1 MLTPQTIRSLEL
13 ILTAGCNLRCS
24 YCYQNDKK
32 ARSMS
37 WDTLRASLDLL
48 FQSDRRQV
56 QVLFIGGE
64 PLLEYPLMKRA
75 VMYADEA
82 RPRGM
87 AISYTIITNGTLFE
101 AEHADFFAAHD
112 FEVQLSFD
120 GVRPVQDLR
129 GRGTFDILDRLL
141 DRLQFERREFFRK
154 KLRVSQTLLAQ
165 TIPWFADSVAYFLEK
180 GVQDIRISPGI
191 TAQPDW
197 RVERIEELDR
207 SFAAVF
213 DLCLRHF
220 HRTGEVPLAV
230 FQHGDQ
236 KSSDRAVDVEQPMC
250 AVADAEK
257 LAVDVDG
264 QVLGCVT
271 FAESYQ
277 TFPTTFLRSR
287 LEALRMG
294 EIVDSALIDRMAAY
308 PAAMRASGL
317 FHDKRTKYSSYG
329 QCGEC
334 QYLDTCGFCPVSIGH
349 QPGNTDPNRVPD
361 FLCAFNLVSQ
371 KYCGRFPKMPD
382 TADILL
388 GRAPIPELARNLVER
403 HVRPLTGI

>member
-1 MLTPQTIRSLEL
+1 MLTPHNIRSLEVV
-13 ILTAGCNLRCS
+13 LTAGCNLRCS

-32 ARSMS
+32 ARSMQ

-48 FQSDRRQV
+48 FHSHRQDV

-64 PLLEYPLMKRA
+64 PLLEFPLMKLA
-75 VMYADEA
+75 VAYADEM
-82 RPRGM
+82 RPQGM
-87 AISYTIITNGTLFE
+87 AISYTIITNGTLLE

-120 GVRPVQDLR
+120 GVRTVQDLR

-141 DRLQFERREFFRK
+141 NHLRLERPDFFIR
-154 KLRVSQTLLAQ
+154 KLRVSLTLLAQ

-180 GVQDIRISPGI
+180 GVQDIRISPAI

-197 RVERIEELDR
+197 RVERIDELDR
-207 SFAAVF
+207 SFEAVF

-230 FQHGDQ
+230 FQHGDHKLLDQ
-236 KSSDRAVDVEQPMC
+236 SVEQPMC

-257 LAVDVDG
+257 LAVDVNG

-277 TFPTTFLRSR
+277 TFPTTFLRNR
-287 LEALRMG
+287 LEAMRMG
-294 EIVDSALIDRMAAY
+294 EIRDSALIERMAAY

-329 QCGEC
+329 RCGEC
-334 QYLDTCGFCPVSIGH
+334 QYLSSCGFCPVSIGH
-349 QPGNTDPNRVPD
+349 QPGNADPNRVPD

-371 KYCGRFPKMPD
+371 KYRRRFPKLPD
-382 TADILL
+382 VGDILL
-388 GRAPIPELARNLVER
+388 GRAPIPELTRNLM
-403 HVRPLTGI
+403 